1 MVRTCCLAGI
11 ASDDVAILTGALRA
25 ADAPALAVVAP
36 LRAVEIARLRPDLC
50 LCDIDSIETDALEFL
65 RQLRFVLPNSLLCVY
80 TGRLERTW
88 AVSCHLA
95 GANAVLLKE
104 SNQDRLEHGLRGAIS
119 NGCYTDPRF
128 AAA

>member
-25 ADAPALAVVAP
+25 ADAPALAVIAP

-50 LCDIDSIETDALEFL
+50 ICDIDLVETDALELL
-65 RQLRFVLPNSLLCVY
+65 RQLRFVLPTSLIGVF
-80 TGRLERTW
+80 TGRLERSW

-95 GANAVLLKE
+95 GANALLLKE
-104 SNQDRLEHGLRGAIS
+104 SNMERLAQGLRGVIAS
-119 NGCYTDPRF
+119 GCYTDPRF

>member
-11 ASDDVAILTGALRA
+11 ASDDVAVLTGALRA

-36 LRAVEIARLRPDLC
+36 LRAVEIARVRPDLC
-50 LCDIDSIETDALEFL
+50 ICDLDFAESDALEFL
-65 RQLRFVLPNSLLCVY
+65 RQLRFVLPVSLLAVY
-80 TGRLERTW
+80 TSRLERTW

-95 GANAVLLKE
+95 GANALLLKGSSE
-104 SNQDRLEHGLRGAIS
+104 DRLGHGLSGMIQS
-119 NGCYTDPRF
+119 GCYTDPRF

>member
-25 ADAPALAVVAP
+25 ADAPALAGIAP
-36 LRAVEIARLRPDLC
+36 LRPVEIARLRPDLC
-50 LCDIDSIETDALEFL
+50 ICDLDVVETDALELL
-65 RQLRFVLPNSLLCVY
+65 RQLRFVLPTSLIAVY

-88 AVSCHLA
+88 AFDCHLA

-104 SNQDRLEHGLRGAIS
+104 SHLDRLTSGLRGVITS
-119 NGCYTDPRF
+119 GCYTDPRF

>member
-25 ADAPALAVVAP
+25 AHAPALAVVAP
-36 LRAVEIARLRPDLC
+36 LRPVEIARLRPDLC
-50 LCDIDSIETDALEFL
+50 VCDLDLAEIDALEFL
-65 RQLRFVLPNSLLCVY
+65 RQLRFVLPTSLIGVY

-88 AVSCHLA
+88 ALDCHLA
-95 GANAVLLKE
+95 GANAVLLKG
-104 SNQDRLEHGLRGAIS
+104 SDVDRLAAGLRGVIS
-119 NGCYTDPRF
+119 SGCYTDPRF